1 MRYAAVLLIAL
12 SGACKLDPFPKG
24 FDPFVIP
31 KPSSGSHIELT
42 AVTVSP
48 TAVRAGSPF
57 VASASAT
64 VGNCDLVDIVV
75 IYGGQLVIQPGA
87 AFQSSFT
94 AILDQTVVD
103 FHAYCVTPSGGPIVT
118 PDQYID
124 ITVAP
129 AP

>member
-1 MRYAAVLLIAL
+1 MIKAIRFQNYKVLRDTTLPLGNFTLLLGPNGSGKSTAISALQKVRTLEPRGPSQLI
-12 SGACKLDPFPKG
+12 
-24 FDPFVIP
+24 
-31 KPSSGSHIELT
+31 
-42 AVTVSP
+42 
-48 TAVRAGSPF
+48 
-57 VASASAT
+57 ASASAT